1 MFNLMCEPGGRLML
15 NNSQSTNLPKII
27 AYGVTGL
34 LAVDGRGILAEHS

>member
-1 MFNLMCEPGGRLML
+1 MGLEASQIGLMMR
-15 NNSQSTNLPKII
+15 NSQSTNLPKII